1 MTAPRTPCA
10 PFCRSPDRCACHALQ
25 AEGTNGFK
33 DPNILANHLHGFMG
47 NPGTD
52 NVPCDPAPA
61 DGVACYRGD
70 NIFADVFP
78 GQCTEWQYDVPNEHP
93 LGMLW

>member
-1 MTAPRTPCA
+1 MHP
-10 PFCRSPDRCACHALQ
+10 CRSHCRCACHALQ

-47 NPGTD
+47 NPGTE